1 MLKYALTGNPL
12 GHSLSAIIHNEILLC
27 KNIKGNYELKPTDN
41 LDKSFREELSKIN
54 GFNVTIPY
62 KKDILNYLDVKSD
75 KVKLYNSC
83 NTVKIK
89 DGKAAGYNTD
99 VYGILDTLKK
109 NSVDVKG
116 KKVLISGCGGVSS
129 MMACEMVLSG
139 ADVYLTA
146 RNREK
151 AEELILDIFNKTG
164 KKIKFIK
171 KEEAGEFY
179 LYMQGTPVGMYPKLE
194 KSYLPLSKLKNISVV
209 FDTIYNP
216 YKTLAVRVCEYYGNK
231 GIGGLNML
239 VEQAVKAQEIFNGIT
254 LTKQEFNK
262 VLNKAKGNIPPFKIE
277 KNIILIGP
285 PGCGKSAISREI
297 SSLLNMDIFDVD
309 LEIVKREKK
318 SINEIFEKY
327 GEEYFR
333 KVEKEVFIESL
344 SKTGQIIATGG
355 GLPLYNNLEN
365 LKEEENTV
373 VYLNVDKDVIFERIS
388 KDNSRPLLK
397 NDKKNSLFELIK
409 KRQPIYEKS
418 AHIKI
423 NVEKERNIKDTV
435 VEVLE
440 KIFCK

>member
-12 GHSLSAIIHNEILLC
+12 GHSLSSVIHNEILLI
-27 KNIKGNYELKPTDN
+27 KKIKGNYELKPTDN
-41 LDKSFREELSKIN
+41 LDKSFKEDLSNLN

-62 KKDILNYLDVKSD
+62 KKDILKYLDVKSD

-83 NTVKIK
+83 NTVKIEDSK
-89 DGKAAGYNTD
+89 VSGYNTD

-109 NSVDVKG
+109 HSIDVKG
-116 KKVLISGCGGVSS
+116 KKVLVSGNGGVSS
-129 MMACEMVLSG
+129 MMACEMVLLG

-151 AEELILDIFNKTG
+151 AEELILNVFNKTG

-171 KEEAGEFY
+171 KEETGEFY
-179 LYMQGTPVGMYPKLE
+179 LYMQGTPCGMYPNVE
-194 KSYLPLSKLKNISVV
+194 NSYLPLRLLKNISYI

-254 LTKQEFNK
+254 LEQKEFNK
-262 VLNKAKGNIPPFKIE
+262 VLNKAKRNIPKFKIE
-277 KNIILIGP
+277 RNIVLIGP
-285 PGCGKSAISREI
+285 PGCGKTTISREI
-297 SSLLNMDIFDVD
+297 ATLLDMDIFDVD
-309 LEIVKREKK
+309 SEIVKKEKK
-318 SINEIFEKY
+318 SINEIFEKN

-333 KVEKEVFIESL
+333 KVEQEVFKKSL
-344 SKTGQIIATGG
+344 DKTGQVIATGG
-355 GLPLYNNLEN
+355 GLPLYNNLET
-365 LKEEENTV
+365 LKKEENTV
-373 VYLNVDKDVIFERIS
+373 VFLNVDKNVIFDRIS
-388 KDNSRPLLK
+388 KDDSRPLLK
-397 NDKKNSLFELIK
+397 NDKKNALFELIE
-409 KRQPIYEKS
+409 KRQEIYEKS